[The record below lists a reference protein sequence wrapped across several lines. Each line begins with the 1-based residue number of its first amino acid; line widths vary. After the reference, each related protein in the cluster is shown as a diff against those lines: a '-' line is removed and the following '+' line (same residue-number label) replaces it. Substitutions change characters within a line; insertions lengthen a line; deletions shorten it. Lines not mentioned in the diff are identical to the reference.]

1 MEDIHILWWKINVN
15 NTRVSWVILMYL
27 KHWTDDSLD
36 PKGRWRNT
44 LQISNISKYECST
57 KHSLTNFLYFYVISL
72 KGMWCIHGELYMMI
86 NLFYNT
92 TSLFGVACC
101 IKVFKILEN
110 NLTVSSFLMFT
121 FLLMRC
127 EKFKQHNKVTSIADN
142 GSLKSYSPC
151 KSFSIS

>member
-44 LQISNISKYECST
+44 LQISNISKYECLT
-57 KHSLTNFLYFYVISL
+57 KNSLTNILHFYIIGL
-72 KGMWCIHGELYMMI
+72 MEMCCILGELYMMI
-86 NLFYNT
+86 NLFYNR

-110 NLTVSSFLMFT
+110 NLTVSSFLMLI
-121 FLLMRC
+121 FLRMRY
-127 EKFKQHNKVTSIADN
+127 EKFKQHNKVTSFVDN
-142 GSLKSYSPC
+142 GSLKPYSTC
-151 KSFSIS
+151 KSFFIA

>member
-44 LQISNISKYECST
+44 LQISNISKYEWST
-57 KHSLTNFLYFYVISL
+57 KHSLTNFLYFYVIGL

-86 NLFYNT
+86 NLFYNR